1 MKKVTLILYRLL
13 NGKIIGLKHEL
24 PTLATEPIKMLKVNE
39 LIDNPKK
46 LNWLISKR
54 KVISFTEDGVY
65 LGDFFISYNEISVQ
79 KVYSYSSFLGLL
91 KYKTIGLVYGKD
103 FYYVGIQNS
112 KVLSK
117 LIGDCERQYNKNSY
131 SSVIV
136 VVSGALL
143 YMIYNYFPI

>member
-13 NGKIIGLKHEL
+13 NGKIIGSKHEL

-65 LGDFFISYNEISVQ
+65 LGNFFISYNEISVHE
-79 KVYSYSSFLGLL
+79 VYNYKSYFGLL
-91 KYKTIGLVYGKD
+91 KYKVVGLMYGNES
-103 FYYVGIQNS
+103 YYVGIQNS
-112 KVLSK
+112 KILNK
-117 LIGDCERQYNKNSY
+117 LVGDCDRQYNKNNY
-131 SSVIV
+131 SSIIIV
-136 VVSGALL
+136 GCMFLFML
-143 YMIYNYFPI
+143 YNYFL